1 MTILPAKRATN
12 AAEENNDNSTQSGNS
27 DRSVRR
33 RDEHNIPHTS
43 ALGDTNKTTN
53 RRPFRRSSTTP
64 EPSDH
69 CLRKRFKE
77 SKPSRRK
84 QQRDRKQKRP
94 DIVQEENID
103 TPNSAANVD
112 QAIPEVANQDCENQ
126 IALSID
132 VEDGTGFNSEDEY
145 GSALGPL
152 KDQHLTDEEWSARDA
167 YFARCL
173 AKLGYEIKLMNED
186 GACLFRALADQIY
199 GDQELHYM
207 VRSSCM
213 DYIVKNKDFF
223 AAYVT
228 EDFDKYVA
236 RKRIWNVHGN
246 HLEIQALS
254 EMYNRTIEVYCYE
267 VEPINIFNGP
277 RISSDEPIRL
287 SYHRMCHYN
296 SISNPNNPSVGV
308 GLGLP
313 SYHTTDLNRRRM
325 IDAVRASEELLIEQT
340 MLEDK
345 IKATDW
351 EATNEALEEEVARE
365 SYIQYFRDAERR
377 LKPQG
382 AIAGS
387 SSTITSAVCVSPRPS
402 RRGSMS
408 PKGPMSPKG
417 SSSPKSS
424 SRSSPRSLAHCGNND
439 FNSNYDNNLLSP
451 KETEIHFPDL
461 KPTTSEK
468 KFNEYQHCFGESF
481 PNFSRDESETKKEG
495 GSRQN
500 SDLATGVLSD
510 EEWDDGII
518 AQVLAESRNTYLDEL
533 KRNSKKRIG
542 SPGPSTST

>member
-1 MTILPAKRATN
+1 MTILPTKRTTN
-12 AAEENNDNSTQSGNS
+12 AAEENNDSSSQSANS

-33 RDEHNIPHTS
+33 RDEHNISHAPVLVDAS
-43 ALGDTNKTTN
+43 KNNN

-64 EPSDH
+64 EPTDH

-84 QQRDRKQKRP
+84 QQRERKTKRT
-94 DIVQEENID
+94 DIAQEENID
-103 TPNSAANVD
+103 TGSGTADVD
-112 QAIPEVANQDCENQ
+112 QAIIPEVNDQDRENQ
-126 IALSID
+126 IELAID
-132 VEDGTGFNSEDEY
+132 ETVEDGTGFNSEDEY
-145 GSALGPL
+145 GSATIGPV
-152 KDQHLTDEEWSARDA
+152 KNQNLTDEEWSSRDA

-267 VEPINIFNGP
+267 IEPINIFNGP

-313 SYHTTDLNRRRM
+313 SYHTTDLDRRRT

-345 IKATDW
+345 IMATDW

-365 SYIQYFRDAERR
+365 SYIQYFRDAEKR

-382 AIAGS
+382 AVAGS
-387 SSTITSAVCVSPRPS
+387 SSTITSAVCSSPRAV
-402 RRGSMS
+402 RRGSL
-408 PKGPMSPKG
+408 SPKG
-417 SSSPKSS
+417 STSPKGGNSSPKAT
-424 SRSSPRSLAHCGNND
+424 SRSSPRSSTHCDQLDD
-439 FNSNYDNNLLSP
+439 FASNYD
-451 KETEIHFPDL
+451 KESDNKHFPDPNR
-461 KPTTSEK
+461 PTTSEK
-468 KFNEYQHCFGESF
+468 TF
-481 PNFSRDESETKKEG
+481 DESRISGFAENAKNENAP
-495 GSRQN
+495 SRRG
-500 SDLATGVLSD
+500 SDLATSVISD
-510 EEWDDGII
+510 EEWDDGIM
-518 AQVLAESRNTYLDEL
+518 AQILAESRNTYLDEL
-533 KRNSKKRIG
+533 KRNSKRRIG
-542 SPGPSTST
+542 SPGPSTSR